1 MYQLKIENKKININ
15 SPIYIIAEAGV
26 NHNGS
31 IKKAKKLIDAAVK
44 AKADAVKFQTFKA
57 ENIIIPKGPKA
68 KYHIETTGTDK
79 KLSWFDLLKSQE
91 ISKKMHIE
99 LIKHCKKKKITFL
112 STPYDKDSATLLNKL
127 KISAFKIA
135 STDNDNYPFLIF
147 LKKLRKPII
156 LSTAMS
162 NFEEVKLA
170 YKILKSSN
178 FKNFS
183 IMQCTGNYPTKIEN
197 VHLNVIDN
205 FIKNF
210 KCPIGFSDHTMDT
223 TAALTA
229 VGKGVKIIEKHFTLD
244 KKLNGPDHRMSLEP
258 SELIHYIK
266 EIRKAEKA
274 LGTYQKKVIN
284 SEIENRKK
292 LKKSLVSSKDILKGQ
307 RINRNM
313 IDIKRP
319 AYGLRPID
327 INKIIGKTAKFT
339 IKKYTVLKKTMFK

>member
-1 MYQLKIENKKININ
+1 MFQLKIENKKININ
-15 SPIYIIAEAGV
+15 SSIYIIAEAGV

-31 IKKAKKLIDAAVK
+31 IKKAKKLIDIAVK

-68 KYHIETTGTDK
+68 KYHIETTGSDK

-99 LIKHCKKKKITFL
+99 LIKYCKKKKITFL
-112 STPYDKDSATLLNKL
+112 STPYDEDSATLLNKL
-127 KISAFKIA
+127 KVSAFKIA
-135 STDNDNYPFLIF
+135 STDNDNYPFITF
-147 LKKLRKPII
+147 LKKFKKPII

-162 NFEEVKLA
+162 DFKEVKLA

-197 VHLNVIDN
+197 INLNVIDN
-205 FIKNF
+205 YIKNF
-210 KCPIGFSDHTMDT
+210 KCPIGFSDHTIDA
-223 TAALTA
+223 TAAIAA
-229 VGKGVKIIEKHFTLD
+229 VGKGVKIIEKHFTLS

-292 LKKSLVSSKDILKGQ
+292 LKKSLVASKNILKGQ
-307 RINRNM
+307 KIYKDM

-319 AYGLRPID
+319 AYGLRPIEM
-327 INKIIGKTAKFT
+327 NTIIGKKAR
-339 IKKYTVLKKTMFK
+339 IKINKYTVLKKIMFK

>member
-15 SPIYIIAEAGV
+15 SPIYVIAEAGV

-31 IKKAKKLIDAAVK
+31 IKKAKKLIDIAVK

-57 ENIIIPKGPKA
+57 ENIIIPEGPKA
-68 KYHIETTGTDK
+68 KYHIETTGSDK

-99 LIKHCKKKKITFL
+99 LIKYCKKKKITFL
-112 STPYDKDSATLLNKL
+112 STPYDVDSATLLNKL
-127 KISAFKIA
+127 KINAFKIA
-135 STDNDNYPFLIF
+135 STDNDNYPFISF
-147 LKKLRKPII
+147 LKKFKKPII

-170 YKILKSSN
+170 YRTLKSSK
-178 FKNFS
+178 FKNFA

-197 VHLNVIDN
+197 INLNVIDN
-205 FIKNF
+205 YIKNF
-210 KCPIGFSDHTMDT
+210 KCPIGFSDHSTDT
-223 TAALTA
+223 TAAIAA
-229 VGKGVKIIEKHFTLD
+229 VGKGVKIIEKHFTLN

-258 SELIHYIK
+258 DELINYIK
-266 EIRKAEKA
+266 EIRRAEKA
-274 LGTYQKKVIN
+274 LGIYQKKVIK

-292 LKKSLVSSKDILKGQ
+292 LKKSLVASRDILKGQ
-307 RINRNM
+307 KISRNM

-319 AYGLRPID
+319 AYGLRPIEM
-327 INKIIGKTAKFT
+327 NRIIGKKAKIK
-339 IKKYTVLKKTMFK
+339 IKKFTVLKEKMFN

>member
-31 IKKAKKLIDAAVK
+31 IKKAKKLIDVAVK

-99 LIKHCKKKKITFL
+99 LIKYCKKKKITFL

-127 KISAFKIA
+127 KVSAFKIA
-135 STDNDNYPFLIF
+135 STDNDNYPFIVF

-197 VHLNVIDN
+197 VNLNVIDN
-205 FIKNF
+205 YIKNF

-223 TAALTA
+223 TAALAA

-258 SELIHYIK
+258 SELMHYVK

-327 INKIIGKTAKFT
+327 INKIIGKKAKFT
-339 IKKYTVLKKTMFK
+339 IKKYTVLKKIMFK